1 MLFGVSDSG
10 RIKGQDIS
18 DKTKRD
24 IVEAIRRIEPTAPIE
39 ISYVSVLN
47 TDKFVVALKA
57 EELSYLRPFTYKSRA
72 YQRIE
77 SVTTAMPQEMYNQ
90 LLMRVAVLIVGKR

>member
-57 EELSYLRPFTYKSRA
+57 EELS
-72 YQRIE
+72 
-77 SVTTAMPQEMYNQ
+77 
-90 LLMRVAVLIVGKR
+90 